1 MKKLLMIGT
10 LLISFVV
17 RANVFDN
24 NEYSKYQIY
33 LNEEQQKIFEEIFW
47 KYDLEIKRNEKMIE
61 ILEIKKDSKIE
72 IEKIEQDI
80 KNIILNKKLELKE
93 LEKDFLKNPQR
104 YNITI

>member
-80 KNIILNKKLELKE
+80 KNIILNKKLELKK